1 MSKVWHLLENLKT
14 RTWLVMVTTVAVVER
29 ALLYLSY
36 RPVTYNET
44 DGYRRLAGQLL
55 AGWDTYDGTRMPGYP
70 VFLAWLGPDERVYIA
85 QLVLGVLISLLL
97 FFIGWRMTRQ
107 GWFAALAAFAY
118 TLNPQQVLVEADL
131 LMETLTIFLLALCLA
146 GMVWLLTSEGKCLL
160 WQVVLAGLG
169 VGAAVGLAVLVRT
182 LFVFLPFLAALVLL
196 IFWRARLQV
205 RVAAALTVALAG
217 LELIG
222 LWVNFIHQRFG
233 TWSMDTMTGYHLM
246 NHAGLFF
253 EYVPDEYAGIRD
265 TFIRYRDAQIVE
277 TGHPGNAIW
286 DAIPDLVQ
294 VSGLGFI
301 PLSSLLAKI
310 SLRLI
315 LQHSGQYLLTV
326 GEGWLAFWKVPVHWA
341 LVSSAPP
348 LLATARRGII
358 LLVRGASFLANL
370 AFIGGTLALVWKKA
384 RRVLR
389 MEAFLSLLVGTTWAA
404 SILQAFVEYGDNPRY
419 SIPVQTLV
427 LLVVLWWGIS
437 LLNRKRYENPSA

>member
-1 MSKVWHLLENLKT
+1 MSKVWHLLGNLKT
-14 RTWLVMVTTVAVVER
+14 RTWLAIVATVAVIER
-29 ALLYLSY
+29 VLLYISY
-36 RPVTYNET
+36 RPASYNDT
-44 DGYRRLAGQLL
+44 GSYRRLAGQVL

-70 VFLAWLGPDERVYIA
+70 VFMAWLGPDERVYVA
-85 QLVLGVLISLLL
+85 QLVLGVLITLLF
-97 FFIGWRMTRQ
+97 FFIGWRMARQ

-118 TLNPQQVLVEADL
+118 TLNPQQALVEADL
-131 LMETLTIFLLALCLA
+131 LAETLTIFLLALCLA
-146 GMVWLLTSEGKCLL
+146 GMAWLLTSDGKRPP

-169 VGAAVGLAVLVRT
+169 IGAAAGLAVLVRT

-196 IFWRARLQV
+196 VFWPRARLRV

-217 LELIG
+217 LVLIG
-222 LWVNFIHQRFG
+222 GWVNFIHQRFG
-233 TWSMDTMTGYHLM
+233 MWSFDTMGGYHLM

-253 EYVPDEYAGIRD
+253 EDVPDEYAGIRD
-265 TFIRYRDAQIVE
+265 TFIRYRDTQTAA

-286 DAIPDLVQ
+286 DAIPDLMQ

-315 LQHSGQYLLTV
+315 LQHPGQYLLTV
-326 GEGWLAFWKVPVHWA
+326 GEGWLAFWKAPVHWA
-341 LVSSAPP
+341 LVSPAAP
-348 LLATARRGII
+348 LLEAARRVII
-358 LLVRGASFLANL
+358 LLVRGALFLANL

-384 RRVLR
+384 RRVMR
-389 MEAFLSLLVGTTWAA
+389 MDAFLTLLVGATWAA

-427 LLVVLWWGIS
+427 LLVVLWWGFCLLKKHETS
-437 LLNRKRYENPSA
+437 LA